1 MRVLQLPESPQIAH
15 SGCGP
20 LIAPLTD
27 SLRPMRQQVFDR
39 VRALGLISRAQVA
52 KDLGVSPASVTPCT
66 HCTSHTLSQASSHAN
81 AFTTFSLH
89 IITDLSLSHSLWH

>member
-52 KDLGVSPASVTPCT
+52 KDLGVSPASVTAI
-66 HCTSHTLSQASSHAN
+66 SSELLDEGLIEEVTLPRES
-81 AFTTFSLH
+81 
-89 IITDLSLSHSLWH
+89 DLGRGRPAVAMFWML